1 MKTIKKVKVNAKLA
15 KRNFSR
21 LETQDKI
28 GVTIFTGVMSL
39 LAVVVVSWIDSGMN
53 SFYGF

>member
-15 KRNFSR
+15 KRNFNR

-28 GVTIFTGVMSL
+28 GVSIFTGVMSL

>member
-1 MKTIKKVKVNAKLA
+1 MKNLRKVKVNAKLA
-15 KRNFSR
+15 KRNFNR
-21 LETQDKI
+21 LETQDKV
-28 GVTIFTGVMSL
+28 GVSIFTGVMSL